1 MFFTYRVFFLKK
13 IIKYMNFYEFYK
25 NKIVYETESHN
36 IFKTT
41 FYKS

>member
-1 MFFTYRVFFLKK
+1 MFFTYRVFLKK
-13 IIKYMNFYEFYK
+13 KNYKIHVFYKFYK